1 MVDPYG
7 GLLRAGATFAEDSNA
22 SMAVT
27 AGWKSSAIVVRPAPA
42 FRLMPSVARAI
53 RLYGSL
59 KDRFAAVPAERVDT
73 NHRCI

>member
-27 AGWKSSAIVVRPAPA
+27 AGWKLNAIAVRPAPA
-42 FRLMPSVARAI
+42 SRSMRPGVRAI
-53 RLYGSL
+53 RRSGNL
-59 KDRFAAVPAERVDT
+59 KVRSDADLAERGDT
-73 NHRCI
+73 SRRST